1 MNADFAMSTE
11 MEEGMEWQTHLVFN
25 QPEPLSNSNLYLSD
39 MALREAVM
47 REHAGWDGEDL
58 SRIGLQLGSQESLE
72 LGRLANANPPELL
85 RYDAAGQRLD
95 QVRFHPAW
103 YVLMQE
109 LVNHRVHNLPWQEDA
124 RIGSFV
130 ARAARFIL
138 HAQVEAGTLCPITM
152 TFGAIP
158 LLQQTLPPLFQSWI
172 PALLSDRYDSHQIV
186 GSQKRGLLIGM
197 GMTEKQG
204 GSDVL
209 SNSTRAEPLQFR
221 GNGEAYRLV
230 GHKWFFSVPQSDA
243 HLVLAQ
249 AEGGLSCFF
258 LPKILPDGT
267 YNAIRLER
275 LKEKL
280 GNRSNASSEVEFD
293 NATAWLLG
301 DEGDGIRQILKMGGY
316 TRFDCALG
324 SHGLMRRAFSIAL
337 YHAWQRQAFGKAL
350 VDQPLMRQVLSRMAL
365 RLEGH
370 TALLMRLASAW
381 GKTGEVHEQVFSR
394 LLTPAAK
401 YRVCGLGSGFVAE
414 AMEVLGGIGYCEQSE
429 LPRIYRE
436 MPVNSIWEG
445 SGNIMCLDVLRTFR
459 KLPSAI
465 EMLQQEFY
473 SVRGQNRLFDR
484 AWRQLQLR
492 LKNPKEE
499 QGRAITQQLFDLCCA
514 SQLLRF
520 ASPPLADA
528 WCRMTLDHRDQ
539 YMVPEAVCALLLSR
553 GSGMK

>member
-1 MNADFAMSTE
+1 

-39 MALREAVM
+39 MALREAVI

-58 SRIGLQLGSQESLE
+58 ARIGLQLGSQESLE

-209 SNSTRAEPLQFR
+209 SNSTRAEPLQAR
-221 GNGEAYRLV
+221 GNGEVYRLV

-249 AEGGLSCFF
+249 AKGGLSCFF

-324 SHGLMRRAFSIAL
+324 SHGLMRRAFSVAL

-381 GKTGEVHEQVFSR
+381 EKTGEVHEQVFSR

-484 AWRQLQLR
+484 AWRQLQQR

-520 ASPPLADA
+520 AAPPLADA
-528 WCRMTLDHRDQ
+528 WYRMTLDHRDQ

>member
-1 MNADFAMSTE
+1 
-11 MEEGMEWQTHLVFN
+11 MEWQTHLVFN

-109 LVNHRVHNLPWQEDA
+109 LINHRVHNLPWQEDA

-209 SNSTRAEPLQFR
+209 SNSTRAEPLQSR

-484 AWRQLQLR
+484 AWRQLQQR

>member
-1 MNADFAMSTE
+1 

-58 SRIGLQLGSQESLE
+58 SLIGLQLGSQESLE

-209 SNSTRAEPLQFR
+209 SNSTRAEPLQAR

-324 SHGLMRRAFSIAL
+324 SHGLMRRAFSVAL

-365 RLEGH
+365 CLEGH

-381 GKTGEVHEQVFSR
+381 EKTGEVHEQVFSR

-484 AWRQLQLR
+484 AWRQLQQR

-520 ASPPLADA
+520 AAPPLADA

>member
-1 MNADFAMSTE
+1 

-58 SRIGLQLGSQESLE
+58 ARIGLQLGSQESLE

-158 LLQQTLPPLFQSWI
+158 LLQKTLPPLFQSWI
-172 PALLSDRYDSHQIV
+172 PTLLSDRFDSHQVV

-209 SNSTRAEPLQFR
+209 SNSTRAEPLEAR

-258 LPKILPDGT
+258 LPKILPDGS

-324 SHGLMRRAFSIAL
+324 SHGLMRRAFSVAL

-381 GKTGEVHEQVFSR
+381 EKTGEVHEQVFSR

-473 SVRGQNRLFDR
+473 PVRGQNRLFDR
-484 AWRQLQLR
+484 AWRQLQQR

>member
-1 MNADFAMSTE
+1 
-11 MEEGMEWQTHLVFN
+11 MEWQTHLVFN
-25 QPEPLSNSNLYLSD
+25 QPEPLSNSNLFLSD
-39 MALREAVM
+39 TALREAVM

-138 HAQVEAGTLCPITM
+138 HAQVEAGSLCPITM

-158 LLQQTLPPLFQSWI
+158 LLQQTLPSQFRSWL
-172 PALLSDRYDSHQIV
+172 PPLLSDRYDSHQV
-186 GSQKRGLLIGM
+186 VASQKRGLLIGM

-209 SNSTRAEPLQFR
+209 SNTTKAEPLEVR

-258 LPKILPDGT
+258 LPKILPDGS
-267 YNAIRLER
+267 YNAVRLER

-301 DEGDGIRQILKMGGY
+301 EEGDGIRQILKMGGY

-324 SHGLMRRAFSIAL
+324 SHGLMRRAFSVAL

-350 VDQPLMRQVLSRMAL
+350 VEQPLMRQVLSRMAL

-381 GKTGEVHEQVFSR
+381 GKTGDPQEQIFSR

-401 YRVCGLGSGFVAE
+401 YRVCGLGSAFVAE

-429 LPRIYRE
+429 LPRLYRE

-445 SGNIMCLDVLRTFR
+445 SGNIMCLDVLRTLR
-459 KLPSAI
+459 KLPAALEI
-465 EMLQQEFY
+465 LQQEFY
-473 SVRGQNRLFDR
+473 PVRGQNRLFDR
-484 AWRQLQLR
+484 AWRQLQQR

-499 QGRAITQQLFDLCCA
+499 QGRALTQQLFDLCCA
-514 SQLLRF
+514 AQLLRF

-539 YMVPEAVCALLLSR
+539 YMLPEAVCSLLLSR
-553 GSGMK
+553 ASGSR

>member
-1 MNADFAMSTE
+1 
-11 MEEGMEWQTHLVFN
+11 MEWQTHLVFN
-25 QPEPLSNSNLYLSD
+25 QPEPLSNSNLFLSD
-39 MALREAVM
+39 TALREAVM

-138 HAQVEAGTLCPITM
+138 HAQVEAGSLCPITM

-158 LLQQTLPPLFQSWI
+158 LLQQTLPSQFRSWL
-172 PALLSDRYDSHQIV
+172 PPLLSDRYDSHQV
-186 GSQKRGLLIGM
+186 VASQKRGLLIGM

-209 SNSTRAEPLQFR
+209 SNTTKAEPLEVR

-249 AEGGLSCFF
+249 SEGGLSCFF
-258 LPKILPDGT
+258 LPKILPDGS
-267 YNAIRLER
+267 YNAVRLER

-301 DEGDGIRQILKMGGY
+301 EEGDGIRQILKMGGY

-324 SHGLMRRAFSIAL
+324 SHGLMRRAFSVAL

-350 VDQPLMRQVLSRMAL
+350 VEQPLMRQVLSRMAL

-381 GKTGEVHEQVFSR
+381 GKTGDPQEQIFSR

-401 YRVCGLGSGFVAE
+401 YRVCGLGSAFVAE

-429 LPRIYRE
+429 LPRLYRE

-445 SGNIMCLDVLRTFR
+445 SGNIMCLDVLRTLR
-459 KLPSAI
+459 KLPAALEI
-465 EMLQQEFY
+465 LQQEFY
-473 SVRGQNRLFDR
+473 PVRGQNRLFDR
-484 AWRQLQLR
+484 AWRQLQQR

-499 QGRAITQQLFDLCCA
+499 QGRALTQQLFDLCCA
-514 SQLLRF
+514 AQLLRF

-539 YMVPEAVCALLLSR
+539 YMLPEAVCSLLLSR
-553 GSGMK
+553 ASGSR

>member
-1 MNADFAMSTE
+1 
-11 MEEGMEWQTHLVFN
+11 MEWQTHLVFN

-58 SRIGLQLGSQESLE
+58 ALIGLQLGSQESLE

-209 SNSTRAEPLQFR
+209 SNSTRAEPLQAR

-258 LPKILPDGT
+258 LPKILPDGS

-324 SHGLMRRAFSIAL
+324 SHGLMRRAFSVAL

-381 GKTGEVHEQVFSR
+381 EKTGEVHEQVFSR

-484 AWRQLQLR
+484 AWRQLQQR

-520 ASPPLADA
+520 AAPPLADA

>member
-1 MNADFAMSTE
+1 
-11 MEEGMEWQTHLVFN
+11 MEWQTHLVFN